1 MEKTND
7 VLSPGWDAIENECK
21 RVYHNQD
28 NPIHYGTLISWD
40 LGGDDPLEGISVY
53 EAEEYYHFVTYGL
66 SELYEKVSENKEISG
81 YGMEFT
87 FKLKKGCYDNLELE
101 IKSMCK
107 IFQNIARFTF
117 LDNEIFNEN
126 EYLYTGQSH
135 GIDFKGNSK
144 ITGFIT
150 ILDTTFNT
158 LNTENGKVKFVEF
171 IGVTHEELMA
181 IRKSEIKVKELYEK
195 LGTDVTSY
203 NRESVL

>member
-1 MEKTND
+1 MEQEIS
-7 VLSPGWDAIENECK
+7 SPGWDAITNECL
-21 RVYHNQD
+21 RVYPGQE

-40 LGGDDPLEGISVY
+40 LGGDDPLEGISIY
-53 EAEEYYHFVTYGL
+53 DGGEYYHFVTYGL
-66 SELYEKVSENKEISG
+66 SELYEKTSFNKEISG

-87 FKLKKGCYDNLELE
+87 FKLKKDNYDSVEAEMKCLCGIL
-101 IKSMCK
+101 
-107 IFQNIARFTF
+107 QAIARFTF
-117 LDNEIFNEN
+117 KDKEVFNEY
-126 EYLYTGQSH
+126 EYIYTGQRE
-135 GIDFKGNSK
+135 GIDVKNKSN

-150 ILDTTFNT
+150 ILDTDLKTIDT
-158 LNTENGKVKFVEF
+158 PNGRVKFVEF

>member
-1 MEKTND
+1 MEQEIS
-7 VLSPGWDAIENECK
+7 SPGWDAITNECL
-21 RVYHNQD
+21 RVYPGQE

-40 LGGDDPLEGISVY
+40 LGGDDPLEGISIY
-53 EAEEYYHFVTYGL
+53 DGGEYYHFVTYGL
-66 SELYEKVSENKEISG
+66 SELYEKTSFNKEISG

-87 FKLKKGCYDNLELE
+87 FKLKKDNYDSVEAEMKGLCGIL
-101 IKSMCK
+101 
-107 IFQNIARFTF
+107 QAIARFTF
-117 LDNEIFNEN
+117 KDKEVFNEY
-126 EYLYTGQSH
+126 EYIYTGQRE
-135 GIDFKGNSK
+135 GIDVKNKSN

-150 ILDTTFNT
+150 ILDTDLKTIDT
-158 LNTENGKVKFVEF
+158 PNGRVKFVEF